1 LLKEIRM
8 RHAARVDKNQAE
20 IVKALRNAGAYV
32 WIIGLPVD
40 LLVGYKNRTIL
51 VEIKSSS
58 KARLTGLQADFFEN
72 WCGDGL
78 ARVDSPE
85 SALRML
91 GVVRE
96 IRP

>member
-1 LLKEIRM
+1 M
-8 RHAARVDKNQAE
+8 RHAARVDSNQAA
-20 IVKALRNAGAYV
+20 IVDALRKAGAYG

-40 LLVGYKNRTIL
+40 LLVGYRNRTIL

-58 KARLTGLQADFFEN
+58 KSRLTGLQQDFFEN

-85 SALRML
+85 AA
-91 GVVRE
+91 
-96 IRP
+96 